1 MNFKKIK
8 LERFAQL
15 KYVIHKFTVLGKKNW
30 ITRINLPA
38 AGTVASVNTKS
49 GHYGHDYICCRLY
62 IYGCDF
68 SSFWNKCS
76 LYCEIKL
83 TWLGIEKSMR
93 NQNYAT
99 KQRHKIDLYL
109 HISVIS
115 AILLQPKIGSM
126 SGVVSKV
133 RFGLKS
139 L

>member
-1 MNFKKIK
+1 
-8 LERFAQL
+8 
-15 KYVIHKFTVLGKKNW
+15 
-30 ITRINLPA
+30 
-38 AGTVASVNTKS
+38 
-49 GHYGHDYICCRLY
+49 
-62 IYGCDF
+62 
-68 SSFWNKCS
+68 
-76 LYCEIKL
+76 
-83 TWLGIEKSMR
+83 MR

-109 HISVIS
+109 HISVIF